1 MSCESQRWRYVS
13 LPSCSFPFSLACEPI
28 RVTCGRPYGSPI
40 HILDNDSV
48 LNIFHHY
55 RPIIL
60 EEDEDDDDRILEGG
74 EWGRERWWYKLAHVC
89 RRWRYLILASASHL
103 HLRLVC
109 TYGTPVADML
119 AHSPPLPLVIDH
131 VEDDHDITTE
141 HEEGLVL
148 ALQLRDR
155 VRRIRLQMPVPNL
168 KRLMTAI
175 GDEFPVLDYL
185 YVAAPTKEKS
195 NLVLPQAFQAPHL
208 RYLVLDNII
217 CPIGSPLL
225 TPTMGLLTLSLLN
238 IHPSA
243 YFSPNDL
250 LQRLSLMPQLET
262 LGIVFH
268 SPVSNRHVERQLLST
283 PITAHVTLPSLRWFG
298 FKGASAYL
306 EALLPQMTTP
316 ILEKLQVLFFN
327 QLTYPVPHLLQF
339 INNAE
344 NLTFCRA
351 RIAFDE
357 EGVSIRVY
365 PHQGAKMYTLYVEVS
380 CKPIDWQVASAAQV
394 FNALRTAF
402 LTVDSL
408 TLEYNGSFIPSEW
421 RHEVDRRPWRELLGS
436 FSNVKILRIGV
447 GDDFVGQLSRSLR
460 LEDGEAPLELL
471 PELKELSYSAID
483 DDDAAFTAFIDA
495 RQNSG
500 RPVTLIRRGTSPT
513 ESSFSAFLSEE
524 G

>member
-1 MSCESQRWRYVS
+1 MHKWATDS
-13 LPSCSFPFSLACEPI
+13 
-28 RVTCGRPYGSPI
+28 RPYGSPI

-48 LNIFHHY
+48 LNIFQHY

-60 EEDEDDDDRILEGG
+60 EEDENDDDRILEGG

-103 HLRLVC
+103 RLHLVC

-131 VEDDHDITTE
+131 VDDDHDITTE
-141 HEEGLVL
+141 QEEGIVL

-155 VRRIRLQMPVPNL
+155 VRRLRLQMPIPNL
-168 KRLMTAI
+168 ERLITTL

-185 YVAAPTKEKS
+185 YVTVPTKDKT
-195 NLVLPQAFQAPHL
+195 NLVLPQTFQAPQL
-208 RYLVLDNII
+208 RHLVLDNVV

-238 IHPSA
+238 IQPSA

-268 SPVSNRHVERQLLST
+268 SPVSKRHIERQLLNT
-283 PITAHVTLPSLRWFG
+283 PIMAHVTLPSLQWFG

-306 EALLPQMTTP
+306 EALLPRMTTP
-316 ILEKLQVLFFN
+316 ILEKLQILFFN

-339 INNAE
+339 INTAE
-344 NLTFCRA
+344 TLTFRRA

-365 PHQGAKMYTLYVEVS
+365 PHQGAKLYTLYVEVG
-380 CKPIDWQVASAAQV
+380 CKPIDWQVASAAHI
-394 FNALRTAF
+394 FNTLRTAF
-402 LTVDSL
+402 LTVDHL
-408 TLEYNGSFIPSEW
+408 TLEYNGSFIPLEW
-421 RHEVDRRPWRELLGS
+421 GHEVDRRPWRELLRS
-436 FSNVKILRIGV
+436 FSNVKILRVGV
-447 GDDFVGQLSRSLR
+447 GDDFVRQLSRSLQ
-460 LEDGEAPLELL
+460 LEDGELPLELL
-471 PELKELSYSAID
+471 PEMEELSYSAID
-483 DDDAAFTAFIDA
+483 DDDTAFTAFIDA

-500 RPVTLIRRGTSPT
+500 RPVTLIRRGSSPT
-513 ESSFSAFLSEE
+513 DSSFSALLSEE

>member
-1 MSCESQRWRYVS
+1 
-13 LPSCSFPFSLACEPI
+13 
-28 RVTCGRPYGSPI
+28 
-40 HILDNDSV
+40 
-48 LNIFHHY
+48 
-55 RPIIL
+55 
-60 EEDEDDDDRILEGG
+60 
-74 EWGRERWWYKLAHVC
+74 
-89 RRWRYLILASASHL
+89 
-103 HLRLVC
+103 
-109 TYGTPVADML
+109 ML

-131 VEDDHDITTE
+131 VDDDHDITTE
-141 HEEGLVL
+141 QEEGIVL

-155 VRRIRLQMPVPNL
+155 VRRLRLQMPIPNL
-168 KRLMTAI
+168 ERLITTL

-185 YVAAPTKEKS
+185 YVAVLTKDKT
-195 NLVLPQAFQAPHL
+195 NLVLPQTFQAPQL
-208 RYLVLDNII
+208 RHLVLDNVV
-217 CPIGSPLL
+217 CSIGSPLL
-225 TPTMGLLTLSLLN
+225 TPAMGLLTLSLLN
-238 IHPSA
+238 IQPSA

-268 SPVSNRHVERQLLST
+268 SPVSNRHIERQLLNT
-283 PITAHVTLPSLRWFG
+283 PIVTGVTLPSLQWFG

-306 EALLPQMTTP
+306 EALLPRMITP
-316 ILEKLQVLFFN
+316 ILEKLQILFFN

-339 INNAE
+339 INTAE
-344 NLTFCRA
+344 TLTFRRA

-365 PHQGAKMYTLYVEVS
+365 PHQGAKMYTLYVEVG

-402 LTVDSL
+402 LTVDCL
-408 TLEYNGSFIPSEW
+408 TLEYNGSFIPLEW
-421 RHEVDRRPWRELLGS
+421 RHEVDRRPWRELLTS
-436 FSNVKILRIGV
+436 FSNVKILRVGV
-447 GDDFVGQLSRSLR
+447 GDDFVRQLSRSLQV
-460 LEDGEAPLELL
+460 EDGELPLELL

-483 DDDAAFTAFIDA
+483 DDDAAFTAFIDT

-513 ESSFSAFLSEE
+513 ESSFSAFFSEE